1 MKKIAF
7 IFFIIFILTT
17 GWLCAE
23 KPTGMK
29 IWGSNF
35 IDISGYHYL
44 KNGEDSLKFGG
55 MNTFRFNFHNRNK
68 RYGKIEGNFDL
79 IIPFGLTADQFQ
91 NLIDQTEES
100 DTLAM
105 PYYPLFVHGNT
116 PVLLDIRKLYLSVYL
131 PFADITLGRQII
143 NYGKGVVF
151 SPIDVFSTIDVANI
165 NFERH
170 GSDIASAKIPF
181 SHLSGL
187 DVMTE
192 FPRKH
197 HEYSSAFRGYF
208 NTLGFDVAVNTIY
221 KHRAEELITGLS
233 FKGDAFFGV
242 YGELV
247 EHFADDLSKKY
258 FEGMF
263 GLDYSI
269 KNTFLFRTEYYYKN
283 SNIQNEWGKHNLFI
297 SMQYLINDL
306 MNISAHV
313 IGSDVG
319 RDDQMLIYSG
329 QFYYNILQNVN
340 VIFYTRYL
348 TYKEVNASVPDLE
361 YAVRVEVKF

>member
-1 MKKIAF
+1 MKKILIISF
-7 IFFIIFILTT
+7 MIFALTVN
-17 GWLCAE
+17 WLSAE
-23 KPTGMK
+23 KLTGMK

-35 IDISGYHYL
+35 IDIRGYHYF

-79 IIPFGLTADQFQ
+79 IIPFGFTADQFQ
-91 NLIDQTEES
+91 TLIDQSEAS
-100 DTLAM
+100 DTLSM

-116 PVLLDIRKLYLSVYL
+116 PVLLDIRKLYLSLYL
-131 PFADITLGRQII
+131 PFADITLGRQIV

-170 GSDIASAKIPF
+170 GSDIAAVKIPF
-181 SHLSGL
+181 SYLSGL
-187 DVMTE
+187 DVVTE

-197 HEYSSAFRGYF
+197 HEYSSALRGYF

-221 KHRAEELITGLS
+221 KHRAEELIAGLS

-269 KNTFLFRTEYYYKN
+269 KNALYLRTEYYYKN
-283 SNIQNEWGKHNLFI
+283 TNLQNEWGKHNLFV
-297 SMQYLINDL
+297 SLKYLINDL
-306 MNISAHV
+306 MNVSAHV
-313 IGSDVG
+313 IGSDAG
-319 RDDQMLIYSG
+319 GNDQMLMYSG

-340 VIFYTRYL
+340 VIFYTRYFS
-348 TYKEVNASVPDLE
+348 YKEEIASAPDLE

>member
-1 MKKIAF
+1 MKKIVF
-7 IFFIIFILTT
+7 ILFIIFILATA
-17 GWLCAE
+17 WLCAE
-23 KPTGMK
+23 TQAGMK

-35 IDISGYHYL
+35 IDISGYHYF

-79 IIPFGLTADQFQ
+79 IIPFGFTADQFQ
-91 NLIDQTEES
+91 NLIDQTEAS
-100 DTLAM
+100 DTLSM

-116 PVLLDIRKLYLSVYL
+116 PVLLDIRKLYLSIYL
-131 PFADITLGRQII
+131 PFADITLGRQIV

-170 GSDIASAKIPF
+170 GSDIAAVKIPF
-181 SHLSGL
+181 SYLSGL
-187 DVMTE
+187 DVVTE

-197 HEYSSAFRGYF
+197 HEYSSALRGYF
-208 NTLGFDVAVNTIY
+208 NTLGFDIALNTIY

-247 EHFADDLSKKY
+247 EHFAEDLSKKY
-258 FEGMF
+258 FEGML

-269 KNTFLFRTEYYYKN
+269 KNTFIFRTEYYYKN
-283 SNIQNEWGKHNLFI
+283 SNIQNEWGKHNLYASF
-297 SMQYLINDL
+297 QYLINDL
-306 MNISAHV
+306 MNVSAHI
-313 IGSDVG
+313 IGSGVG
-319 RDDQMLIYSG
+319 GNDQVLMYSG

-340 VIFYTRYL
+340 LIFYTRYFSF
-348 TYKEVNASVPDLE
+348 KEDIASAHDLE